1 MKNLPVY
8 LKGKFSAKEYKYITS
23 INSGLLSQKVKKEY
37 EKIQPEII
45 KERLNVYYK
54 IKSNKTKSK
63 ESNIS

>member
-23 INSGLLSQKVKKEY
+23 INSGLLSQKVKNKY

-45 KERLNVYYK
+45 KER
-54 IKSNKTKSK
+54 
-63 ESNIS
+63 